1 MSNND
6 LCETIVNHANRIYQ
20 SLANLNSHQNENG
33 DITNPSMTSTGPSIQ
48 GLASILL
55 LMMLA
60 YAFLSFIS
68 PRKQILSQ
76 KEQCNRQ
83 QYSNDEDD

>member
-20 SLANLNSHQNENG
+20 SLANLNPLQNENG

-48 GLASILL
+48 GLTTILVL
-55 LMMLA
+55 LMLT

-68 PRKQILSQ
+68 PRKQILSE
-76 KEQCNRQ
+76 KEQYNRQ
-83 QYSNDEDD
+83 QQSQR